1 MKASGALLSLLEST
15 VILDGC
21 AQLLGSLIA
30 SFQTCAI
37 CVISGFTCVKHWEK
51 AGCPMPLS
59 WISDWRGYTSEVLQ
73 GILRLTR
80 ELMAFNTLLHFF
92 GMWACLWVREMDTGK
107 SWGHLIV
114 VLLIWNQSLAAV
126 RCKVCCCPHTD
137 TVRGVLQAC
146 WILGIT
152 AESSAPRATDHA
164 ACSLREWDSTAL
176 LPASLRLCWSLSLRF
191 QRPPYSIYVAFPCPS
206 QGPISFPQCGRAER
220 IAGEPVCAKA
230 CDPQEQQGH
239 SSSLCWCLWE
249 VWHSS
254 SLKHGVGLRACTF
267 CRPVSR
273 LQRWMQVK
281 FCVLSPGCQAH
292 LLAFAV
298 T

>member
-1 MKASGALLSLLEST
+1 MGVAIMQACVWGRKNQELQELFYLSLTIHCYLR
-15 VILDGC
+15 C

-37 CVISGFTCVKHWEK
+37 CIISGFTCVKHWEK
-51 AGCPMPLS
+51 AWCQMPLS

-73 GILRLTR
+73 GILRLTG

-126 RCKVCCCPHTD
+126 RCKVCCSPHTD

-164 ACSLREWDSTAL
+164 ACPLREWDSTAL
-176 LPASLRLCWSLSLRF
+176 LPASLRLCWSFSGFR
-191 QRPPYSIYVAFPCPS
+191 
-206 QGPISFPQCGRAER
+206 
-220 IAGEPVCAKA
+220 
-230 CDPQEQQGH
+230 
-239 SSSLCWCLWE
+239 
-249 VWHSS
+249 
-254 SLKHGVGLRACTF
+254 GLPTPF
-267 CRPVSR
+267 
-273 LQRWMQVK
+273 M
-281 FCVLSPGCQAH
+281 
-292 LLAFAV
+292 
-298 T
+298 